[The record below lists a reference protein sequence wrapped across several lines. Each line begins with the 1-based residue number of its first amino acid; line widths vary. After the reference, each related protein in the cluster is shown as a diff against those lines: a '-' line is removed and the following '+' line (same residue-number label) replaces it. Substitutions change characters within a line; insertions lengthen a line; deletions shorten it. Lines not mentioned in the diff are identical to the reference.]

1 MKQRIESFRHAFHG
15 LRVVLTQEHNFQ
27 IHVFIALGVLLFS
40 WYVRVT
46 ILEFI
51 LLIFV
56 IGMVLVME
64 ILNSAVERMLDL
76 FKPRLHGYVK
86 DIKDILAAG
95 VFIAASVAFI
105 VGAIIF
111 IPYLW
116 IIVHSL
122 I

>member
-1 MKQRIESFRHAFHG
+1 MKQRIDSITHAFHG
-15 LRVVLTQEHNFQ
+15 LKVVMSQEINFQ
-27 IHVFIALGVLLFS
+27 IHTAIAVLVLAFA
-40 WYVRVT
+40 WYVQVT
-46 ILEFI
+46 VLEFI
-51 LLIFV
+51 LLVFV

-64 ILNSAVERMLDL
+64 IVNSAVERMLDL

-86 DIKDILAAG
+86 DIKDLLAAG
-95 VFIAASVAFI
+95 VFIAAMVALI

-116 IIVHSL
+116 IITHSL